1 MADNVFKKYRAR
13 IAREGILKAILL
25 SACIG
30 LAVLSVT
37 VLVSWFCGFKPG
49 FWIGLGLFAL
59 CVGVLAP
66 VFYIKFYR
74 PTAKAIARRVD
85 ELGLEERVLTM
96 VELQND
102 PSYMAMCQREDALK
116 ALSTV
121 NHMLVKVAIG
131 AALIIPFSVGLVIG
145 TSSTVVGALYT
156 ADVIPSGIEL
166 VTPDVLPNTYTISYS
181 VGNGGGGS
189 IVMYTDDWTS
199 EKSVS
204 EQFIVTEGED
214 APAVLAVED
223 ENYIF
228 IGWSDGITEA
238 YRQDVDVKGNM
249 ELRAVFLK
257 TVETVEDPER
267 QNFET
272 PQIYK
277 EPSDRDD
284 ENNTPPDPDAPP
296 WPPEQSDPGTSEGNP
311 DGTGGSGPGAA
322 TQNDDG
328 NQIIDGQTFY
338 GDTYED
344 AHNSAMDRLGSDDAM
359 DDSMK
364 EGVSQYFDSIQQDSS
379 KTGDGEGEG
388 TGSDSGSENGN

>member
-25 SACIG
+25 SVCIG
-30 LAVLSVT
+30 LGALSLT
-37 VLVSWFCGFKPG
+37 VLISWFFGFKAG
-49 FWIGLGLFAL
+49 LWIGIGLFAV

-66 VFYIKFYR
+66 VFYIKLYR

-85 ELGLEERVLTM
+85 ELGLEERMLTM
-96 VELQND
+96 VELQSD
-102 PSYMAMCQREDALK
+102 PSFMAKAQREDALK
-116 ALSTV
+116 ALSSV

-131 AALIIPFSVGLVIG
+131 AALIVPFSLGLVIG

-156 ADVIPSGIEL
+156 ADVIPSGMEL

-199 EKSVS
+199 EKAVS
-204 EQFIVTEGED
+204 EEFIVTEGED

-228 IGWSDGITEA
+228 IGWSDGVTEA

-267 QNFET
+267 QKFDT
-272 PQIYK
+272 PEIYK

-296 WPPEQSDPGTSEGNP
+296 WPPEQSDSDTGEANP
-311 DGTGGSGPGAA
+311 DGMGGTGPGAA
-322 TQNDDG
+322 TQGDDG

-344 AHNSAMDRLGSDDAM
+344 AHSSAMDRLGSDEEM
-359 DDSMK
+359 DDSLK
-364 EGVSQYFDSIQQDSS
+364 GGVSQYYDSIQQDSS
-379 KTGDGEGEG
+379 QTGDAEGEDG
-388 TGSDSGSENGN
+388 GN